1 MLEVTVLNSK
11 HLYALLHPE
20 QSNYRLHKQ
29 FRENLVH
36 EIVQPHLDEKPNRV
50 PAVNPNENRLIGKHF
65 AEPKYPQGK
74 TCTSCGYKK
83 DAKGRQSRKKTCDFC
98 RKCDRFICKDCFEVK
113 RSNLC

>member
-36 EIVQPHLDEKPNRV
+36 EMVQPHLDEKPSRV
-50 PAVNPNENRLIGKHF
+50 PAVNSNENCSKGKHF

-74 TCTSCGYKK
+74 TCTSFGYKK
-83 DAKGRQSRKKTCDFC
+83 DAKGRQSRKKIATFAENVIDLF
-98 RKCDRFICKDCFEVK
+98 VK
-113 RSNLC
+113 IVFGSTIP